1 MIISSASNK
10 AAAAAY
16 ARTQSGVF
24 SDDAASAVD
33 DTAGS
38 SSGTSFGEALNSA
51 IEGAIQN
58 GSETEAKAA
67 AGLNGQGNLTD
78 IVTSISQA
86 QIVLQT
92 ASTVRDKVIQSYQD
106 VMRMTI

>member
-1 MIISSASNK
+1 MMISSVANK
-10 AAAAAY
+10 TAAAAY
-16 ARTQSGVF
+16 ARTQSGA
-24 SDDAASAVD
+24 SLADQASSIDDSAGTD
-33 DTAGS
+33 
-38 SSGTSFGEALNSA
+38 SGTSFGDALQSA
-51 IEGAIQN
+51 IQGAVQN
-58 GSETEAKAA
+58 GKDTEAKAA

-92 ASTVRDKVIQSYQD
+92 ASTVRDRVIQSYQD